1 MTGRLIQIIYLNG
14 PSSSGKTTLAKA
26 LQQAFAQPFLHVG
39 IDKIIDWM
47 PEKVNNWTGG
57 TSSIGYS
64 WKEDK
69 DHLGLSIQELQV
81 GAFAKKI
88 GKTFQEVILTL
99 AREGYYLI
107 IDDVSFGKDQVDSWR
122 ELLKEFSVLWVG
134 IKSPLP
140 VLEQREKER
149 QNRMVGSARG
159 QFYKVHKDISY
170 DLEIDTH
177 HISIDKAVSQI
188 QSLLSF
194 SHSPSVYISR
204 TGVYGVAKKNGKI
217 LLVTKD
223 KGPYLGRL
231 DLPGG
236 KIEFGEGIEEA
247 LHREFIEE
255 VGMDFESMFPLG
267 NFSNCFDGQADNQRY
282 RFHHIGMVYSVTGLS
297 KTQPNSLPLMH
308 YVWVDIKSLS
318 QERVCPFVW
327 EVIKQ
332 EVQ

>member
-1 MTGRLIQIIYLNG
+1 MSHNQFQIIYLNG

-26 LQQAFAQPFLHVG
+26 LQQACAQSFLHVG

-57 TSSIGYS
+57 TSHLGYS

-69 DHLGLSIQELQV
+69 DHLGFPIQELQV
-81 GAFAKKI
+81 GPFAKKI
-88 GKTFQEVILTL
+88 QKTFQEVILTL
-99 AREGYYLI
+99 AREGHYVI

-149 QNRMVGSARG
+149 RNRIIGSARG
-159 QFYKVHKDISY
+159 QFYKVHTDISY

-177 HISIDKAVSQI
+177 HNAINEAVSRI
-188 QSLLSF
+188 QSLVSF
-194 SHSPSVYISR
+194 SHSPSAHISR
-204 TGVYGVAKKNGKI
+204 IGIYGVAKKDGKL

-223 KGPYLGRL
+223 KGPYVGRL

-236 KIEFGEGIEEA
+236 KIEFGEGIKEA

-255 VGMDFESMFPLG
+255 VGMDFDSMFLLG
-267 NFSNCFDGQADNQRY
+267 NFSTCFNAQADDQPY
-282 RFHHIGMVYSVTGLS
+282 RFHQMGMVYVVSGLS
-297 KTQPNSLPLMH
+297 KIQPNSLPSMH
-308 YVWVDIKSLS
+308 YAWVDIKSLS
-318 QERVCPFVW
+318 QEMVCPFVW
-327 EVIKQ
+327 EVIKE
-332 EVQ
+332 EV